1 MVWQLVL
8 GAFLVL
14 VPFALLLDLHPGRER
29 LDATGVPLRR
39 EWSTHEDREA

>member
-14 VPFALLLDLHPGRER
+14 VPFALLFDLHPDRER
-29 LDATGVPLRR
+29 LDSQGRPLRR
-39 EWSTHEDREA
+39 TWTRPRA